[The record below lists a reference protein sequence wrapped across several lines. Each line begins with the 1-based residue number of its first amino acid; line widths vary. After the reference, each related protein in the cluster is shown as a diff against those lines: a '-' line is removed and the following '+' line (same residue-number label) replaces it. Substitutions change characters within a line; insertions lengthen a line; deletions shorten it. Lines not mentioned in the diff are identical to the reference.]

1 MHQRIKDEDL
11 SSYCID
17 AFTNFGIEPER
28 ALFILFKSNY
38 DFDKARYKL
47 HNKHIIND
55 SFCSEDAYAFR
66 TALMSYG
73 KNFARVKQILPHKT
87 IASLVEHYYKTKKN
101 QNYKGDFEHYTDI
114 AANYS
119 SSPSDDDT
127 DGSEFIKPFC
137 EVCKEV
143 VTKIYSINGLEVCKT
158 CKQSTNHYQIFP
170 QTSEN
175 HNNYISK
182 CPSDMQQICNE
193 FVEMAKYINKSNL
206 IEENNKD
213 QDDDDLIFVIKK
225 SKTICETKIE
235 FCFLNFFFL
244 LN

>member
-1 MHQRIKDEDL
+1 
-11 SSYCID
+11 
-17 AFTNFGIEPER
+17 
-28 ALFILFKSNY
+28 
-38 DFDKARYKL
+38 
-47 HNKHIIND
+47 
-55 SFCSEDAYAFR
+55 
-66 TALMSYG
+66 MSYG

-235 FCFLNFFFL
+235 DMDKASKLLQASTRRIMQDVQKQKSVEGIQKYSLVDALQFLSKSENSFNSNKHLVNSKWLQWEKDAVFNGL
-244 LN
+244 